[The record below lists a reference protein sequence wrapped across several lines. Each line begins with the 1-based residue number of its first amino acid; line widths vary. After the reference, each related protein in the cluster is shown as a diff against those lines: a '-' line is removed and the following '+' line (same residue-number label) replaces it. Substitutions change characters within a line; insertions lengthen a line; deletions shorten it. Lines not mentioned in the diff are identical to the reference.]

1 VAGFNPTWTLRGS
14 GEGQMNAMGH
24 EPVTVVPVTLT
35 FITGDTYLTG
45 GMTVTLPDE
54 LSERSVDW
62 VIVLTPEGDAAT
74 DGVRTWFWS
83 GSTNKLIANDA
94 FSTEEGNATSIAGVV
109 LQLLVGIK

>member
-1 VAGFNPTWTLRGS
+1 MAGFNPTWALRG
-14 GEGQMNAMGH
+14 GAEGPANAMGK
-24 EPVTVVPVTLT
+24 EPITWVPVTLT
-35 FITGDTYLTG
+35 FIAGDTYLTG

-54 LSERSVDW
+54 LSERQVDT

-94 FSTEEGNATSIAGVV
+94 FSTEEGNGTSIAGVV